1 MKTISVKAVK
11 RADFGKKAAK
21 AIRREGMVPCVL
33 CGNGE
38 TETFSVDPRE
48 IKPLIY
54 TPNSY
59 IVEFDIEGKKE
70 QAVLRE
76 AQFHPVREEILH
88 LDFYR
93 IAEGKPVSIAIPVR
107 LTGNAEGV
115 KVGGKLALSAR
126 KLVVSALVENLPDE
140 IVVDVTELGVG
151 KTIFVGDLEF
161 ENLKFITPATTA
173 VCAVRV
179 TRASRGAAEAA
190 KYAGNMK
197 YLIVGLGNIGAE
209 YAETRHNIGFNVLDA
224 LAEASNTVFTTQ
236 RYGDVA
242 EAKYK
247 GRTLVLLK
255 PSTYMNLSGKAV
267 RYWMDAGKIPPEN
280 LLVVSDDI
288 ALPFGTLRLR
298 PKGSAGGHNGLKNIS
313 ELLGTE
319 EYARMRFGV
328 GGDFPKGHQVEYVLG
343 EWTDEERKALPE
355 RLKVFVDAIRSFA
368 TVGTQLTMTNFNK
381 K

>member
-107 LTGNAEGV
+107 LTG
-115 KVGGKLALSAR
+115 
-126 KLVVSALVENLPDE
+126 E

-190 KYAGNMK
+190 K
-197 YLIVGLGNIGAE
+197 
-209 YAETRHNIGFNVLDA
+209 
-224 LAEASNTVFTTQ
+224 
-236 RYGDVA
+236 
-242 EAKYK
+242 
-247 GRTLVLLK
+247 
-255 PSTYMNLSGKAV
+255 
-267 RYWMDAGKIPPEN
+267 
-280 LLVVSDDI
+280 
-288 ALPFGTLRLR
+288 
-298 PKGSAGGHNGLKNIS
+298 
-313 ELLGTE
+313 
-319 EYARMRFGV
+319 
-328 GGDFPKGHQVEYVLG
+328 
-343 EWTDEERKALPE
+343 
-355 RLKVFVDAIRSFA
+355 
-368 TVGTQLTMTNFNK
+368 
-381 K
+381 

>member
-151 KTIFVGDLEF
+151 KTIFVGDLDI
-161 ENLKFITPATTA
+161 ENLKFNTAIASLMTLINEITAEGHLSKDDLTIFIKLLSPFAPHICEEIWEFIGGEGLLA
-173 VCAVRV
+173 VSEWPKYDEGKTIAKTVEIGVQVNGKVRGTIV
-179 TRASRGAAEAA
+179 IPNGCEKEKAFEIAKADERIASFLEGKNLIKEIYVPNKIVNFVA
-190 KYAGNMK
+190 K
-197 YLIVGLGNIGAE
+197 
-209 YAETRHNIGFNVLDA
+209 
-224 LAEASNTVFTTQ
+224 
-236 RYGDVA
+236 
-242 EAKYK
+242 
-247 GRTLVLLK
+247 
-255 PSTYMNLSGKAV
+255 
-267 RYWMDAGKIPPEN
+267 
-280 LLVVSDDI
+280 
-288 ALPFGTLRLR
+288 
-298 PKGSAGGHNGLKNIS
+298 
-313 ELLGTE
+313 
-319 EYARMRFGV
+319 
-328 GGDFPKGHQVEYVLG
+328 
-343 EWTDEERKALPE
+343 
-355 RLKVFVDAIRSFA
+355 
-368 TVGTQLTMTNFNK
+368 
-381 K
+381 